1 MKSNEKNA
9 KPAPQKNKEL
19 GAGLVADLKKQLTPT
34 KSTKSKPTP
43 SNLKI
48 VMVNSGN
55 KVVTTDKT
63 SVTKSTTTK
72 SATKKATEPKSTL
85 VPTKKVAP
93 VKPDLKKVSAANTK
107 AAPKAKPTASKT
119 AIPKATAAAPNTKT
133 PAKAESKVTAK
144 STTSKAA
151 TKTST
156 NAPTKKAA
164 TTATKTASTN
174 KAVISK
180 PKKSTVVSDGEFFS
194 LKTER
199 VGNFEIKKSKDGRFV
214 FNLYASNHSIVATSQ
229 VYSSSAA
236 AMNGIKSVI
245 LNAST
250 SPIEDQ
256 TLKKYETLNYPKWEI
271 YLDKGDQYRFRLS
284 ASNGS
289 CICHSQGYTNKANC
303 KNGIDS
309 IIKFASDAEITKA
322 YLEKK

>member
-19 GAGLVADLKKQLTPT
+19 GAGLVSDLKKQLTPT
-34 KSTKSKPTP
+34 KSTKSNSTP
-43 SNLKI
+43 SNVKI

-119 AIPKATAAAPNTKT
+119 AIPKATVAAPNTKA

-144 STTSKAA
+144 TTTSKAA

-156 NAPTKKAA
+156 NAPTK
-164 TTATKTASTN
+164 

-309 IIKFASDAEITKA
+309 IIRLAADANIKKK
-322 YLEKK
+322 YLEK